1 MQALSVTEGAVWG
14 GGLHAADTR
23 AKMFVSLLASVA
35 TVALSGVEPQMVLFG
50 MSLVYALG
58 MRQFRILLIGYA
70 VLVGMSLLAMGCA
83 FGMSLLIPSMPAFS
97 AVSLVVP
104 FLRMATM
111 LNVILPLA
119 FSCRVQSLLTALK
132 SLRLPFCLYLPAA
145 VMIRFIPTFLHDAKQ
160 VSETLRIRGWRMT
173 PWNAFRHPVLLIRL
187 VFTPLLFRSLKTS
200 EELGIAAE
208 LKGLGYGEG
217 MRPYRKLVWTASDTW
232 LLVAAGLV
240 AAAAVLCQHAVGW
253 APLEGGM
260 R

>member
-1 MQALSVTEGAVWG
+1 
-14 GGLHAADTR
+14 
-23 AKMFVSLLASVA
+23 
-35 TVALSGVEPQMVLFG
+35 
-50 MSLVYALG
+50 
-58 MRQFRILLIGYA
+58 
-70 VLVGMSLLAMGCA
+70 
-83 FGMSLLIPSMPAFS
+83 
-97 AVSLVVP
+97 
-104 FLRMATM
+104 
-111 LNVILPLA
+111 
-119 FSCRVQSLLTALK
+119 
-132 SLRLPFCLYLPAA
+132 FCLYLPAA

-217 MRPYRKLVWTASDTW
+217 MRPYQKLVWKASDTW
-232 LLVAAGLV
+232 LLVAACLV

>member
-58 MRQFRILLIGYA
+58 MRQFRILLIGMRSCGHVA
-70 VLVGMSLLAMGCA
+70 AGHGCA

-132 SLRLPFCLYLPAA
+132 SLHLPFCLYLPAA

-217 MRPYRKLVWTASDTW
+217 MRPYRKLVW
-232 LLVAAGLV
+232 
-240 AAAAVLCQHAVGW
+240 
-253 APLEGGM
+253 
-260 R
+260 

>member
-1 MQALSVTEGAVWG
+1 MQAWSVTEGAVWG

-119 FSCRVQSLLTALK
+119 FSCRVQSLLTAQK

-173 PWNAFRHPVLLIRL
+173 PWNAFRHPA
-187 VFTPLLFRSLKTS
+187 LLFRSLKTS

-217 MRPYRKLVWTASDTW
+217 MRPYRKLVWKASDTW
-232 LLVAAGLV
+232 LLVAACLV

>member
-58 MRQFRILLIGYA
+58 MRQFRI
-70 VLVGMSLLAMGCA
+70 
-83 FGMSLLIPSMPAFS
+83 LLIPSMPAFS

-217 MRPYRKLVWTASDTW
+217 MRPYRKLVWKASDTW
-232 LLVAAGLV
+232 LLVAACLV

>member
-1 MQALSVTEGAVWG
+1 
-14 GGLHAADTR
+14 
-23 AKMFVSLLASVA
+23 
-35 TVALSGVEPQMVLFG
+35 MVLFG

-70 VLVGMSLLAMGCA
+70 VLVGMSLLGHGVRVRDEPADPVHA
-83 FGMSLLIPSMPAFS
+83 RVFGGVAGGAVPAHGDD
-97 AVSLVVP
+97 AERDPAAGL
-104 FLRMATM
+104 FLPGAEPADRPEEFA
-111 LNVILPLA
+111 P
-119 FSCRVQSLLTALK
+119 
-132 SLRLPFCLYLPAA
+132 PFCLYLPAA

-217 MRPYRKLVWTASDTW
+217 MRPYRKLVWNASDTW
-232 LLVAAGLV
+232 LLVAACLV

-253 APLEGGM
+253 PRWKEGCADDPL
-260 R
+260 